1 MNRLLRKYSKLLLAV
16 FGTGLMVVFL
26 MPQIPELV
34 SRFGA
39 GTTLVATLGRN
50 GTKITAKDWNEVR
63 NELQFLDK
71 FQTGLPP
78 LPLIGRIETAQQ
90 YYLLVHEAS
99 EAGMIG
105 GTITAGIS
113 DDQQLLQISRNSGFP
128 PAVVRQALANRAGI
142 YRYLAHVVN
151 SGQHSDRR
159 LKGEGR
165 RLFDAADAQVVA
177 VKADRPTNAK
187 APDQPA
193 VQAQYEAY
201 RDVEPGEG
209 DHGFG
214 YRLPNRFSME
224 WLTIPRESIDE
235 SIRNSDAMSDRE
247 LMKFWRRNE
256 VQFPGF
262 EDSDEIPQTVRTS
275 MLNDLRDGQVDAVTR
290 TVNDRLRLPRRGFDE
305 RGGYLLLPD
314 DWSTKRTSL
323 EDIRTLIATE
333 YGIELEPP
341 ATTGDTLI
349 EIDAAT
355 DLEGIGRARSDKFS
369 RLPITLADLIEET
382 KEFKGQG
389 LYPIQATVAGPILK
403 DTTGNLYV
411 FRITEADGARPP
423 GDLEEVHDEVVK
435 DLQRL
440 AHYEEL
446 LTQLDDIKQITETE
460 GLETLAG
467 RWKTDAPASRSFQ
480 KYQPGTVA
488 FYVQQG
494 LRPQPSPAVLPGLA
508 NEDSVVVNAILS
520 QASEIDVDTPIN
532 DLDET
537 DRVMVL
543 PSDQNLAIVAVR
555 LIDRRSLDRDAF
567 QQLAVQ
573 KVISMLLLNEEL
585 GGDVTPL
592 QEAFSTE
599 SLQNRHDFR
608 FAGKNDAD
616 NANASDVPDAAQAAV
631 SN

>member
-1 MNRLLRKYSKLLLAV
+1 MNRLLRKYSKLLLAI
-16 FGTGLMVVFL
+16 FGTGLMIVFL
-26 MPQIPELV
+26 MPQIPDLV

-50 GTKITAKDWNEVR
+50 GTKINTRDWNEVR

-71 FQTGLPP
+71 FQAGLPP
-78 LPLIGRIETAQQ
+78 LPLIGRIETAHQ

-105 GTITAGIS
+105 GVVTAGVS
-113 DDQQLLQISRNSGFP
+113 DTDLLQISRNSGFP
-128 PAVVRQALANRAGI
+128 PAVVRQALTNRAGI
-142 YRYLAHVVN
+142 YRYLVHVVN

-165 RLFDAADAQVVA
+165 RHFDAADAQVVA
-177 VKADRPTNAK
+177 LKADRPTNAK
-187 APDQPA
+187 QPDQ
-193 VQAQYEAY
+193 QAIQTQYETY

-214 YRLPNRFSME
+214 YRLPNRLSME
-224 WLTIPRESIDE
+224 WLTIPQESIDE
-235 SIRNSDAMSDRE
+235 SIRTSDAMSDRE

-262 EDSDEIPQTVRTS
+262 EDSDEIPETVRTA
-275 MLNDLRDGQVDAVTR
+275 MLNELRDGQVDAVIR
-290 TVNDRLRLPRRGFDE
+290 TINDRLRMPRRGFDE
-305 RGGYLLLPD
+305 LGGYLVLPE
-314 DWSTKRTSL
+314 DWSTKQTSL
-323 EDIRTLIATE
+323 EEIRELIATE
-333 YGIELEPP
+333 FNIDIEPS
-341 ATTGDTLI
+341 ATTGDTLV
-349 EIDAAT
+349 EIDTLAEL
-355 DLEGIGRARSDKFS
+355 DGIGRARSDKFS
-369 RLPITLADLIEET
+369 RLPVALQELVEEA
-382 KEFKGQG
+382 KEFNGQG
-389 LYPIQATVAGPILK
+389 LYPIQATIAGPILK

-423 GDLEEVHDEVVK
+423 KDLEEVNDEVVA

-446 LTQLDDIKQITETE
+446 LTQLDDIEQVTKTE

-467 RWKTDAPASRSFQ
+467 RWETDAPASRSFQ

-494 LRPQPSPAVLPGLA
+494 LRPEPAPALLPGLA
-508 NEDSVVVNAILS
+508 NEDPAVVNAILS
-520 QASEIDVDTPIN
+520 QASDIDVDTTIN
-532 DLDET
+532 DLDEA

-543 PSDQNLAIVAVR
+543 PSDQNLAIIAVR

-567 QQLAVQ
+567 QQMAVQ
-573 KVISMLLLNEEL
+573 RVIPMLLLNEEL
-585 GGDVTPL
+585 GGDITPL
-592 QEAFSTE
+592 QDAFSSE
-599 SLQNRHDFR
+599 SLQDRHDFR
-608 FAGKNDAD
+608 FAGNDDAD